1 MLRGVHLLSSHLIFI
16 CTEVVLLLLLLLFCW
31 VNVGDRTLELKV
43 YNKTRCHQATRP
55 NGVEVVILVIRDVKY
70 KILPTH
76 FIQPSNS
83 CPVWAIFTL
92 KEDMTL
98 LRAFSSKISKNLAF
112 NISKTYFIYFNNSFD
127 NSSNIKS
134 FIFFTISLKYYYFF
148 ILNLISSTTHN
159 HSHQHHHHPTPNHQ
173 NHKQKQTIVNPQS
186 PPANPTHNK
195 PNPANPPSPTH
206 LPPP

>member
-1 MLRGVHLLSSHLIFI
+1 MLRGVYFLSSHLIFI
-16 CTEVVLLLLLLLFCW
+16 CTEVVLLLLLLFCW

-55 NGVEVVILVIRDVKY
+55 NGVEVVILVIRDVKN

-92 KEDMTL
+92 KEDMTS

-127 NSSNIKS
+127 NLSNFKS
-134 FIFFTISLKYYYFF
+134 FIFFTISLKYYYYFF
-148 ILNLISSTTHN
+148 IFYSQ
-159 HSHQHHHHPTPNHQ
+159 SHLFHYPQPQPPNHQ
-173 NHKQKQTIVNPQS
+173 PPKSETKTNHCK
-186 PPANPTHNK
+186 PTVTTSQ
-195 PNPANPPSPTH
+195 PNS
-206 LPPP
+206 